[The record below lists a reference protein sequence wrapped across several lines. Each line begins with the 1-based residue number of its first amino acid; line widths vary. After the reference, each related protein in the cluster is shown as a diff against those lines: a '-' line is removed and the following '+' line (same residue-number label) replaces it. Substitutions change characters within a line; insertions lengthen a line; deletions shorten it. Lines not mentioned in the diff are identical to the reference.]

1 MNDEQ
6 RLKLA
11 IQKSGRLAERSLA
24 LLEQCG
30 IDLLKSKDQ
39 LFCKSEN
46 FPLDVYFVRDDDIP
60 TFVASGTCHI
70 GIIGENVLC
79 DEQLTLGDEKINAIE
94 VIEKLGFGR
103 CRLSIAAPHGFDYTD
118 AKSLEGKRIATSY
131 KGLLSQYLDARGIQ
145 CELISMQGAVEIA
158 PRIDMADAI
167 CDLVSTGSTLA
178 MNGLSEVETI
188 FESQSVLVRS
198 PSIDA
203 GIETILERF
212 LMRLKGVRAAQ
223 SSKYVML
230 HSPTDKLDGV
240 KAVLPGSETPT
251 ILSLQGRDDLVAV
264 HAVCNEGIFW
274 NTMEDLKAAGA
285 SSILVL
291 PIEKMLD

>member
-1 MNDEQ
+1 MSDEQ

-11 IQKSGRLAERSLA
+11 IQKSGRLADRSLA

-39 LFCKSEN
+39 LFCKSDN
-46 FPLDVYFVRDDDIP
+46 FPLDVFFVRDDDIP

-79 DEQLTLGDEKINAIE
+79 DEQLTLNDNKISAIE

-103 CRLSIAAPHGFDYTD
+103 CRLSIAAPHAFDYTGIQ
-118 AKSLEGKRIATSY
+118 SLDGKRIATSY
-131 KGLLSQYLDARGIQ
+131 KGLLSQYLDARGIK

-178 MNGLSEVETI
+178 MNGLTEVETI
-188 FESQSVLVRS
+188 FESQSVLVRNPTIGS
-198 PSIDA
+198 D
-203 GIETILERF
+203 IEAILGRF
-212 LMRLKGVRAAQ
+212 LLRLKGVQAAQ

-230 HSPTDKLDGV
+230 HSPVDKLDGV
-240 KAVLPGSETPT
+240 KAVLPGTETPT

-285 SSILVL
+285 RSILVL